1 MPSIVLGEVMVG
13 NGRYSLVKTSN
24 TVRLFLHTRQ
34 QLAIFVDPITN
45 LVLGI
50 TVYCI
55 PFILNQARYELYI
68 IVNHISIVCHFTA
81 VIPNHVV
88 TYIIEGIPTIP
99 TSSCIMTWYIV
110 LRRYRLIP
118 HVTAHITPVLVQA
131 GHLKTTLCLGRT
143 VTSRPWRPTLLCTS
157 FAVKPLVM
165 TSLLVT
171 SRSEPAPS
179 HTGVIHGPGD
189 VTHSDVTHTHMRKCV
204 CCIKRASG
212 GPWALS
218 AHHRTTM

>member
-1 MPSIVLGEVMVG
+1 MSFHRRNTESCRGIYHRGYSYDTDFFLYYDVIYCTQAIPAYSTC
-13 NGRYSLVKTSN
+13 NGPYN
-24 TVRLFLHTRQ
+24 
-34 QLAIFVDPITN
+34 
-45 LVLGI
+45 
-50 TVYCI
+50 
-55 PFILNQARYELYI
+55 
-68 IVNHISIVCHFTA
+68 
-81 VIPNHVV
+81 
-88 TYIIEGIPTIP
+88 
-99 TSSCIMTWYIV
+99 SSVSPGGTFKSDSV
-110 LRRYRLIP
+110 SRP
-118 HVTAHITPVLVQA
+118 HCDV
-131 GHLKTTLCLGRT
+131 TTLAANAA
-143 VTSRPWRPTLLCTS
+143 VCTS

-189 VTHSDVTHTHMRKCV
+189 VTHSDVTHTHLRKCV